1 MNEPTPTSNDLR
13 AKLRQLLAIPER
25 DRTDE
30 EWDAIVAIEIELGP
44 GKTLPLPKNQNGQ
57 PGQPGGQQRHSNK
70 QGKGGG
76 GHWKAGKKPK
86 GPPAA

>member
-13 AKLRQLLAIPER
+13 TRLRQLLSIPER

-30 EWDAIVAIEIELGP
+30 EWDEIVSIEIELGP
-44 GKTLPLPKNQNGQ
+44 GKAIGLPKVQSGT
-57 PGQPGGQQRHSNK
+57 PGQPSTSPRHPSK
-70 QGKGGG
+70 QGGK
-76 GHWKAGKKPK
+76 GHWKPGKKPK

>member
-1 MNEPTPTSNDLR
+1 MRSR
-13 AKLRQLLAIPER
+13 LRQLLTIPER

-44 GKTLPLPKNQNGQ
+44 GKPIGQGQ
-57 PGQPGGQQRHSNK
+57 PKGQNPQQGQPSSAPRHPGKQNK
-70 QGKGGG
+70 A
-76 GHWKAGKKPK
+76 HWKPGKKPK

>member
-1 MNEPTPTSNDLR
+1 MNDTTPTDLR
-13 AKLRQLLAIPER
+13 TKLRQLLSIPER

-44 GKTLPLPKNQNGQ
+44 GKTTGPAKSGGGGGGQNMQ
-57 PGQPGGQQRHSNK
+57 PGQQPARHGNK
-70 QGKGGG
+70 PSK

-86 GPPAA
+86 GPPPA

>member
-13 AKLRQLLAIPER
+13 TRLRQLLSIPER

-44 GKTLPLPKNQNGQ
+44 GKAIGLPKAQNGQ
-57 PGQPGGQQRHSNK
+57 PGQPSAPRHQGNK
-70 QGKGGG
+70 PNK
-76 GHWKAGKKPK
+76 GHWKPGKKPK

>member
-13 AKLRQLLAIPER
+13 TRLRQLLSIPER

-44 GKTLPLPKNQNGQ
+44 GKSIALPKTQNGQ
-57 PGQPGGQQRHSNK
+57 PGQPSASPRHPGKQNK
-70 QGKGGG
+70 
-76 GHWKAGKKPK
+76 GHWKPGKKPK